1 MNGKIPLTVT
11 GNLCDAPELRFTPAG
26 VAVASFVVASTPRT
40 FDSKTNEWRDGTASF
55 MRCSVW
61 REQAENVAESLRKGD
76 RVTVSGILAQHHW
89 EDEETKA
96 KRSAWELQAD
106 EVAASMKFARLRIAK
121 ATRQEAPGGAESRPA
136 APAAPADTEP
146 PF

>member
-1 MNGKIPLTVT
+1 MNGKITLSVT
-11 GNLCDAPELRFTPAG
+11 GNLCDAPELRFTPKG
-26 VAVASFVVASTPRT
+26 IAVASFVVASTPRT
-40 FDSKTNEWRDGTASF
+40 FDASTQQWRDGEASF

-89 EDEETKA
+89 EDEETKT

-121 ATRQEAPGGAESRPA
+121 ATKQEAPGGPA
-136 APAAPADTEP
+136 ATTPADAEP